1 MVHLIGQKKYWIGPH
16 WLVIG
21 YTNSLKT
28 SRNCYFCAR
37 LVDSWDQGKNVLG
50 GEAMVFPPLGFPST
64 AAFRHFRSSYY
75 SIFTSDRESAKDQKN
90 TRSLFIK
97 KKQQKQ
103 KKKHANEESENGGV
117 EAYTFI

>member
-1 MVHLIGQKKYWIGPH
+1 M
-16 WLVIG
+16 
-21 YTNSLKT
+21 
-28 SRNCYFCAR
+28 
-37 LVDSWDQGKNVLG
+37 LG

>member
-1 MVHLIGQKKYWIGPH
+1 M
-16 WLVIG
+16 
-21 YTNSLKT
+21 
-28 SRNCYFCAR
+28 
-37 LVDSWDQGKNVLG
+37 LG
-50 GEAMVFPPLGFPST
+50 GEARVFPPLGFPST
-64 AAFRHFRSSYY
+64 ATFRHFRSYY
-75 SIFTSDRESAKDQKN
+75 LIFTSDRESAKDQKN